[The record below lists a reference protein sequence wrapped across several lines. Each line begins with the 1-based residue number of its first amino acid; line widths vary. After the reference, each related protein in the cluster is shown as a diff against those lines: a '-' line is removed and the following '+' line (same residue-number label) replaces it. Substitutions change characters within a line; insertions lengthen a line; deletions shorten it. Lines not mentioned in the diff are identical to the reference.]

1 MPPAIQAQLGE
12 AISAIA
18 DSDFW
23 QRWDTLVDD
32 LVSRLTPDNA
42 TVNNGVLQ
50 VAHSIFKRWRPLFR
64 SDELFTEIN
73 HVLSKFGPPYLALLE
88 STDKAIDA
96 SQNDHNALA
105 QYFKTLELAM
115 KLFYDLSCQDL
126 PPVFEDNLDAIGRL
140 LQKYLSYDNPALH
153 TEDDSESGLLEYVRA
168 GIFEALTL
176 YVQKYE
182 DAVGQLLGPFITSSW
197 TFLTSVGPETKF
209 DILVSKALQFLT
221 SVANVRQH
229 AENFNNP
236 ETLSQVVEKVILPNL
251 ALRESDVELF
261 EDEPIEF
268 IQRDLEGSDSDT
280 RRRAATDF
288 LRQLMVQFEQLVTS
302 VVTKYTEHFLQD
314 YAKSKTNNWKS
325 KDTAIYLF
333 SSIAAKGTVTGQ
345 GVQSTNSNVDV
356 RDFLQKHILEDLQ
369 TESSM
374 PILTVDAIKY
384 AHTFRNQL
392 NQQDWLAIFPLLVR
406 HLGSNNFVT
415 YTYAAIAVERALFRT
430 DEHRKPIIP
439 RSDVVGL
446 SEELLKHLFKLIQ
459 RNPAPEKIQEN
470 EFLMKCV
477 MRVLIVIKEDAAP
490 IADMVLQNF
499 INITNVIRHNPS
511 NPRFYYYHF
520 ESIGALIRFVAPSR
534 PEHYEQALYT
544 PFAAILQMDVA
555 EFSPYVFQLFAA
567 LLEANP
573 SGSLPEYYQG
583 LVAPV
588 LVPSLWESK
597 GNVPAL
603 VRLLSSIIPRG
614 SNIIVQ
620 NNQVEPILGI
630 FQKLVST
637 KTNEIYGF
645 DLLEALVGAV
655 PASAIQPYFV
665 PMMQIMLTRLQNSR
679 TDNFALRFVHF
690 FHFVSARDTDGLGAD
705 FFIGVTDQI
714 QNE

>member
-1 MPPAIQAQLGE
+1 QLLQAFLDPNQNKQAEAAIEQEQIKPGFSLGLLQIVASGSFPHTTRLSSALYFKNFIRRNWTDEDGNHKLPQDEVVAIKRELIGLMISMPPAIQAQLGE

-73 HVLSKFGPPYLALLE
+73 HVLSKFGAPYLALLE

-96 SQNDHNALA
+96 SQNDQNALA

-126 PPVFEDNLDAIGRL
+126 PPIFEDNLDAIGRL

-153 TEDDSESGLLEYVRA
+153 TDDDSESGILEYVRA

-182 DAVGQLLGPFITSSW
+182 DAMGQLLGPFITSSW
-197 TFLTSVGPETKF
+197 TFLTSVGPETKY

-221 SVANVRQH
+221 SVAKVRQH
-229 AENFNNP
+229 AENFNNQ

-288 LRQLMVQFEQLVTS
+288 LRQLMVQFEQLVTG

-314 YAKSKTNNWKS
+314 YAKDKTNNWKS

-345 GVQSTNSNVDV
+345 GVQSTNPNVDI
-356 RDFLQKHILEDLQ
+356 RDFLQKHIFEDLQ

-384 AHTFRNQL
+384 VHTFRSQL
-392 NQQDWLAIFPLLVR
+392 NQQDWLAIFPMLVR

-430 DEHRKPIIP
+430 DENRKPIVP

-446 SEELLKHLFKLIQ
+446 SQELLKHLFKLIQ

-490 IADMVLQNF
+490 IAEMVLQNF

-520 ESIGALIRFVAPSR
+520 EGMGALIRFVAPTR
-534 PEHYEQALYT
+534 PEHYEHALYT

-555 EFSPYVFQLFAA
+555 
-567 LLEANP
+567 
-573 SGSLPEYYQG
+573 
-583 LVAPV
+583 
-588 LVPSLWESK
+588 
-597 GNVPAL
+597 
-603 VRLLSSIIPRG
+603 
-614 SNIIVQ
+614 
-620 NNQVEPILGI
+620 
-630 FQKLVST
+630 
-637 KTNEIYGF
+637 
-645 DLLEALVGAV
+645 
-655 PASAIQPYFV
+655 
-665 PMMQIMLTRLQNSR
+665 
-679 TDNFALRFVHF
+679 
-690 FHFVSARDTDGLGAD
+690 
-705 FFIGVTDQI
+705 
-714 QNE
+714 